1 MYLDLVAKGLESDVA
16 LLQVHGVVGE
26 VHVAADVKVHPPAEP
41 HHAVAVHPDRLGG
54 VVKLRLPETIHSENR
69 HFIKVSKPDLDHFV
83 DENVRPPELLVVVG
97 DLHEVVGG
105 ALGAREAR
113 KRRWIG
119 GESGSLLLQRQF
131 AVVPVSPG
139 GEESSNFGLKIFHW
153 LPQADLEGDHHLRV
167 VHLFNMSIID
177 VCVFLCW

>member
-1 MYLDLVAKGLESDVA
+1 MNCYMDLVAKGLEGDVA
-16 LLQVHGVVGE
+16 LLHVHRIVGE
-26 VHVAADVKVHPPAEP
+26 VHVAADVEVHPLAVA
-41 HHAVAVHPDRLGG
+41 HHAVLVHLDRLGG
-54 VVKLRLPETIHSENR
+54 VVKLRLPETIHSENC

-119 GESGSLLLQRQF
+119 GESGPLLLQPQA
-131 AVVPVSPG
+131 AVIPESPG
-139 GEESSNFGLKIFHW
+139 I
-153 LPQADLEGDHHLRV
+153 
-167 VHLFNMSIID
+167 
-177 VCVFLCW
+177 

>member
-1 MYLDLVAKGLESDVA
+1 MNCYMDLVAKGLEGDVA
-16 LLQVHGVVGE
+16 LLHVHGIVGE
-26 VHVAADVKVHPPAEP
+26 VHVAADVEVHPLAVA
-41 HHAVAVHPDRLGG
+41 HHAVLVHLDRLGG
-54 VVKLRLPETIHSENR
+54 VVKLRLPETFHSENC

-119 GESGSLLLQRQF
+119 GESGPLLLQPQA
-131 AVVPVSPG
+131 AVVPESPA
-139 GEESSNFGLKIFHW
+139 S
-153 LPQADLEGDHHLRV
+153 
-167 VHLFNMSIID
+167 
-177 VCVFLCW
+177 